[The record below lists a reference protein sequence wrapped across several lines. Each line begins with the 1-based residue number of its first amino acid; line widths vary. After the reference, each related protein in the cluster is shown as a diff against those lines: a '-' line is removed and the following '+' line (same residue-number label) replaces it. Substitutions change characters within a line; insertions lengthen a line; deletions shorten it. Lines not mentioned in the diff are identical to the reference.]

1 MKAPR
6 PRAQGAGAFTLVQ
19 LMIAAAIIVVVG
31 VSSISTML
39 TVNREAATMRMFSNA
54 RAIVQRNM
62 DAALVAPFSATSAPP
77 ILATTGSSGA
87 LYDEDGDGSYT
98 ENVVTTR
105 SGNVLVTGTL
115 NRTVVAESNSDSA
128 PIFRITFQ
136 LNYTFRGRSYSYQ
149 MTSLRS
155 QD

>member
-6 PRAQGAGAFTLVQ
+6 PRVRRAGGFTLVQ
-19 LMIAAAIIVVVG
+19 VMIAAAIMVVVG
-31 VSSISTML
+31 VSSISTLL
-39 TVNREAATMRMFSNA
+39 TVNREAATARVYSNA

-62 DAALVAPFSATSAPP
+62 DAALVAPFSSTSTPA

-98 ENVVTTR
+98 ENVVDTR

-115 NRTVVAESNSDSA
+115 NRTVVAEANSDSA

-136 LNYTFRGRSYSYQ
+136 LNYTFRGRSYSYH
-149 MTSLRS
+149 MTSLRA